1 MKKVILLCGLLI
13 GLLATSGAYADH
25 HEEAATDST
34 KCEYAKKECHGDWDQ
49 SKCAKWKEGKRHG
62 KYKGHHKG
70 KRGCGKLFYI
80 LVLAAIFGGI
90 GYFCGRKC
98 GKCSCC
104 CKKE

>member
-1 MKKVILLCGLLI
+1 MKKIILLCGFVL
-13 GLLATSGAYADH
+13 GLFSSNISCAEH
-25 HEEAATDST
+25 HEESSDST
-34 KCEYAKKECHGDWDQ
+34 KCEYAKKECHGDWDKE
-49 SKCAKWKEGKRHG
+49 KCAQWKEGKRHG

-70 KRGCGKLFYI
+70 KRGCGKFLHI

-98 GKCSCC
+98 GKYSCC